1 MMVAILMTTSC
12 SNHLSKSLSKDQLQK
27 YIDTLP
33 EYPKAN
39 TFTKEERIRIASM
52 PTRFKTFVD
61 EMLVLYKC
69 AKFNEC
75 KK

>member
-1 MMVAILMTTSC
+1 
-12 SNHLSKSLSKDQLQK
+12 LSKSLSKDQLQK
-27 YIDTLP
+27 YINTLP
-33 EYPKAN
+33 EYPKAS
-39 TFTKEERIRIASM
+39 TFTRKERIRIASM